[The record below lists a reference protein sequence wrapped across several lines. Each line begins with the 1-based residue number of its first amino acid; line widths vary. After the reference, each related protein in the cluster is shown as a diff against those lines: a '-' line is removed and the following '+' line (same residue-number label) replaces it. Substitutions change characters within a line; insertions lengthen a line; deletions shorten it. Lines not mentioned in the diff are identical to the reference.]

1 MKSNSIQAPSDGLR
15 RGWAAQIATPMG
27 TCDFFHLLWQYR
39 MAHISVPS
47 EIGVLHKVIVHS
59 PDEGISRISPRRA
72 GELLFDDI
80 VYLPQMQE
88 EHRIFTDV
96 LSCFLGSENV
106 LEVENIIREA
116 LDNSEEGKKEVLD
129 MIMAFEELPSIY
141 RKELDQM
148 DHKTLARVL
157 ITGYMP
163 ENDTIYFD
171 PVPNFIFTRDIAVVV
186 NDHIIISKAAK
197 EARFRENLLTR
208 FGIWHNPIF
217 DSMKEPGKIINLN
230 IADEF
235 PPSRK
240 GEVVSIEGG
249 DMMILNQDYFLIGC
263 SERSTMHAFHS
274 LKQVLFDRDV
284 VDNIVMV
291 KIPQDR
297 AYMHIDT
304 IFTHINEDH
313 IVGFKPIV
321 TDGLSSYIEVYT
333 KQGSLRK
340 YASIEQ
346 FMHAEINPEMQF
358 IPAGSG
364 ESPYQEREQWT
375 DACNLLAVRPGV
387 ALTYDR
393 NVETAK
399 TLKEYGYQFVHATD
413 FIKSCQQQPDYASTL
428 QQTIIALPSAELSR
442 ARGGAHCMSCPIM
455 RDGFVQKLS

>member
-1 MKSNSIQAPSDGLR
+1 ME
-15 RGWAAQIATPMG
+15 
-27 TCDFFHLLWQYR
+27 
-39 MAHISVPS
+39 HICVPS
-47 EIGVLHKVIVHS
+47 EIGQLHKVIVHS

-80 VYLPQMQE
+80 VHLPQMQE
-88 EHRIFTDV
+88 EHRVFADI
-96 LSCFLGSENV
+96 LSCFVGQENV
-106 LEVENIIREA
+106 LEVEEIIRGA

-129 MIMAFEELPSIY
+129 MIMAFEELPSVY

-148 DHKTLARVL
+148 EHKTLARVL

-171 PVPNFIFTRDIAVVV
+171 PIPNFIFTRDIAVVV
-186 NDHIIISKAAK
+186 NDHIVITKAAK

-208 FGIWHNPIF
+208 FSIWHNPLF
-217 DSMKEPGKIINLN
+217 DAMKEPGKIINLN
-230 IADEF
+230 IADDF

-249 DMMILNQDYFLIGC
+249 DMMILNSDYFLIGC

-274 LKQVLFDRDV
+274 LKQVLFDRGV
-284 VDNIVMV
+284 VDNVVMV
-291 KIPQDR
+291 KVPQDR

-321 TDGLSSYIEVYT
+321 NDGLSSFVEVYT

-340 YASIEQ
+340 YATLEQ
-346 FMHAEINPEMQF
+346 FVHAELNPEMQF
-358 IPAGSG
+358 IPAGGG

-375 DACNLLAVRPGV
+375 DACNLLALRPGV

-399 TLKEYGYQFVHATD
+399 ALKSFGYDILPAAD
-413 FIKSCQQQPDYASTL
+413 FLRSCGEQPDFASSLT
-428 QQTIIALPSAELSR
+428 QAIITLPSAELSR
-442 ARGGAHCMSCPIM
+442 ARGGAHCMSCPII
-455 RDGFVQKLS
+455 RDGFVQKLA